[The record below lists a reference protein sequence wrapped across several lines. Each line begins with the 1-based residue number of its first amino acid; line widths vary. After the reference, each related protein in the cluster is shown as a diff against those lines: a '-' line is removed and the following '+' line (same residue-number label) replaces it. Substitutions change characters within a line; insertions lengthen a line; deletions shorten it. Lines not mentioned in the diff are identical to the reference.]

1 MSGESGFGEPD
12 TALTNTRLPSGL
24 TATATVTGGA
34 SPMTNVA
41 TVTAPAGIND
51 PAGNN
56 SATDNN
62 TVITPTADL
71 SITKT
76 DGLTSVNQ
84 GATLTYTIV
93 ASNAGPSAVVGATVS
108 DVFPAQLSSV
118 TWTCAASA
126 GSSCPA
132 SGSGNLSALV
142 NLLSGGTATF
152 TVVLTT
158 QPTANVTTTGCAG

>member
-1 MSGESGFGEPD
+1 MNASIKLLSAG
-12 TALTNTRLPSGL
+12 
-24 TATATVTGGA
+24 TATFTVTGTVTAGSGTITNTA
-34 SPMTNVA
+34 S
-41 TVTAPAGIND
+41 VTAPAGTND

-76 DGLTSVNQ
+76 DGVTSINQ

-93 ASNAGPSAVVGATVS
+93 ASNAGPSAVVAATVS

-118 TWTCAASA
+118 TWTGA
-126 GSSCPA
+126 
-132 SGSGNLSALV
+132 
-142 NLLSGGTATF
+142 
-152 TVVLTT
+152 
-158 QPTANVTTTGCAG
+158 